1 MTMAA
6 TSLAVDT
13 SLAMASSALDA
24 VPWITSSS
32 AVVTAY
38 WPRPRLR
45 TRPRPQLLLRWMR
58 SLVWRRAG
66 RPLPRSLRG
75 GVRHRPWM
83 ARARSR
89 PCEESVAVFCS
100 KLSHGHGSFLAH
112 DTRNGDKRIILV
124 QDYFPAFHATFLRS
138 CTGCVVFRS
147 RSFARSSLTPWCMH
161 VLLKRRHR
169 SPGIEQ

>member
-1 MTMAA
+1 MTDVTVAA

-13 SLAMASSALDA
+13 SLAMASFALDA
-24 VPWITSSS
+24 PWITSSS
-32 AVVTAY
+32 AVDTALATASSADATS
-38 WPRPRLR
+38 PTASSAVEAIVVMASSGKASAAVPARRRP
-45 TRPRPQLLLRWMR
+45 TRP
-58 SLVWRRAG
+58 G
-66 RPLPRSLRG
+66 
-75 GVRHRPWM
+75 M

-138 CTGCVVFRS
+138 CTG
-147 RSFARSSLTPWCMH
+147 
-161 VLLKRRHR
+161 
-169 SPGIEQ
+169 